1 MENWLKKQAQLNPKK
16 TALILEHSDFT
27 FKELDD
33 SVQLYASK
41 LSTYGVKQH
50 DRIAIFITNSF
61 NGYIAILALQQIGA
75 EIVFLNT
82 RLSKDE
88 LVFQLRD
95 SNAKFCLKDDNADL
109 SEIEQ
114 IDYPQVR
121 ISKTLSLVNDKSY
134 QPVEEFNND
143 DVTSIMYTSGTS
155 GRPKGVLQTFGNH
168 FYSAIGTSLNLGI
181 NYRDSWVLAVPLFHI
196 SGLSIAMRS
205 LIYGIGVY
213 LIPKFDETYINKIL
227 INERASIISLVPTML
242 KRLLNN
248 LAPKQKYNSNFRC
261 VLLGGGPIDNWTLLR
276 CNMLAIPVIQSY
288 GMTETASNVVALNNR
303 DAQRKVGSSGQALFP
318 VQLRITQKNDEGIG
332 EIEVKAPNVAKSYLN
347 MPELFRQR
355 MTKDNYFRT
364 GDIGFIDDEGFL
376 FVKGRKDDMIISGG
390 ENIYPEEVE
399 NIYSKI
405 KGILGMLIIGKR
417 NETWGQ
423 VPIAYVILDKKAYL
437 TGQDLIDYGR
447 DHMAHYK
454 VPKEFRQVDHF
465 PQTSSG
471 KVLRRKIYDLP
482 YKLI

>member
-1 MENWLKKQAQLNPKK
+1 MENWLKKQAQLNPNK

-27 FKELDD
+27 FKELDE

-41 LSTYGVKQH
+41 LSTRAKKH
-50 DRIAIFITNSF
+50 DRIAVFITNSF
-61 NGYIAILALQQIGA
+61 NGYIAVLALQQLGA

-88 LVFQLRD
+88 LAFQLRD
-95 SNAKFCLKDDNADL
+95 SNSKFCLIDDGTDI
-109 SEIEQ
+109 SEIAQ
-114 IDYPQVR
+114 VNFPQVH
-121 ISKTLSLVNDKSY
+121 ISDTLSLVPDKSY

-143 DVTSIMYTSGTS
+143 DITSIMYTSGTS

-168 FYSAIGTSLNLGI
+168 FYSAIATSLNLGI
-181 NYRDSWVLAVPLFHI
+181 NYRDSWVLSVPLFHI
-196 SGLSIAMRS
+196 SGFSIMMRS
-205 LIYGIGVY
+205 LIYGIGIY

-303 DAQRKVGSSGQALFP
+303 DAERKVGSSGQALFP
-318 VQLRITQKNDEGIG
+318 VQLRIAQKNDEGIG
-332 EIEVKAPNVAKSYLN
+332 EIEVKSPTLAKSYLN
-347 MPELFRQR
+347 MPELFKQR
-355 MTKDNYFRT
+355 LTKDRFFKT
-364 GDIGFIDDEGFL
+364 GDIGYLDDEGFL

-390 ENIYPEEVE
+390 ENIYPEEIE

-405 KGILGMLIIGKR
+405 EGILGILIIGKR
-417 NETWGQ
+417 NENWGQ
-423 VPIAYVILDKKAYL
+423 IPIAYVILNKNAYL
-437 TGQDLIDYGR
+437 TGKDLIDYGR

-471 KVLRRKIYDLP
+471 KLLRRKISGIP
-482 YKLI
+482 YNLL